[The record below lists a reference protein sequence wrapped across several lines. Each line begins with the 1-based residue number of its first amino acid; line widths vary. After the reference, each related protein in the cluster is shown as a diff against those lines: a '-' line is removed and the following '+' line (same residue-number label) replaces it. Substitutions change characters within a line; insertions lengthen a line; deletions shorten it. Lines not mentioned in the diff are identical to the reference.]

1 VEPGVKLALAGRTAH
16 EREIKRSRF
25 AAVAFPADSPA
36 AALEG
41 FARERDP
48 DATHNCWAY
57 RVGDQYRFSDDGE
70 PAGTAGR
77 PILAAIDGRGLD
89 RTMVVVIRHF
99 GGIKLGA
106 GGLARAYGGT
116 AAACLRAAACV
127 EIHPRSRLVVEAP
140 FDAAGA
146 VYQLIDRHG
155 AVRLSEDFRAAG
167 VLIGIEIDDRAAAA
181 FRSAV
186 LDATRGRGVLT
197 AIDKCQLAE

>member
-1 VEPGVKLALAGRTAH
+1 MEPGVKLALTGRYVH

-25 AAVAFPADSPA
+25 VAVAFPAESPV

-41 FARERDP
+41 LERERER

-57 RVGDQYRFSDDGE
+57 RVGELYRFSDDGE

-116 AAACLRAAACV
+116 AAACLRGAPCV
-127 EIHPRSRLVVEAP
+127 EVHHRTRLVVEVP

-146 VYQLIDRHG
+146 VYKLIDRHG
-155 AVRLSEDFRAAG
+155 ATRLAEDFRAEG
-167 VLIGIEIDDRAAAA
+167 VVIDIEIDDRSAAE

-186 LDATRGRGVLT
+186 LDATRGRAVLT
-197 AIDKCQLAE
+197 ERA

>member
-1 VEPGVKLALAGRTAH
+1 VLPGRAVH

-25 AAVAFPADSPA
+25 VAVAFPADSPE
-36 AALEG
+36 AALAGLE
-41 FARERDP
+41 RERDP
-48 DATHNCWAY
+48 DATHNCWAW
-57 RVGDQYRFSDDGE
+57 RVGERYRFSDDGE

-89 RTMVVVIRHF
+89 LTMVVVIRHF

-106 GGLARAYGGT
+106 GGLVRAYGGT
-116 AAACLRAAACV
+116 AAACLREAGCV
-127 EIHPRSRLVVEAP
+127 EAHPRSRLLVEVP

-146 VYQLIDRHG
+146 VYPLIDRC
-155 AVRLSEDFRAAG
+155 AATRLAEDFRAEG
-167 VLIGIEIDDRAAAA
+167 VVIEVEIDDRALET

-197 AIDKCQLAE
+197 GIDKCQMAT